1 MTFVS
6 GETVSD
12 LILRML
18 VGPSMC
24 PGWHRGVEGSRA
36 SAKAPADAFVQG
48 PADLSAG
55 RFLLRPLWWPQW
67 AQ

>member
-18 VGPSMC
+18 VGPSMR
-24 PGWHRGVEGSRA
+24 PGWHRGVEGSRTGA
-36 SAKAPADAFVQG
+36 QAQPTRSFQG

-55 RFLLRPLWWPQW
+55 RFFSQGWLLPPG
-67 AQ
+67 